1 MTATDT
7 LLPGST
13 APGGSEADVDLVVV
27 GAGPAGLYAAYYAG
41 FRGLRTAI
49 VDSLPEPGGQVMALY
64 PEKNIYDVAALPAI
78 KGRDLVAGLVEQAAR
93 FDPVYVLGER
103 AEHLTNEAGQRPR
116 AGERLVITTDKGTRI
131 GCGAVVITGGIG
143 TFTPRPLPGGD
154 EWAGRGLTYVVKEL
168 AAHAGQDVVIVGGGD
183 SAVDWALALADLASS
198 VTLVHRR
205 RHFRAHAASV
215 ADMEAGPTVVVT
227 DAQVDRLEGGPV
239 ADGGDG
245 VQRVH
250 TVHVRHK
257 DGTVTPYKA
266 QSVIA
271 ALGFTADIGPL
282 ETWGVE
288 IVERKILVDTAM
300 RTSVAGVYSAGDI
313 TEYAGKVR
321 LISVG
326 FGEAATA
333 VNNAATYLD
342 PDQPLFPGHSSD
354 DPAGIGAAATH

>member
-7 LLPGST
+7 LLPGT
-13 APGGSEADVDLVVV
+13 RAGGDRDVDVDLLVV

-41 FRGLRTAI
+41 FRGLRTAL
-49 VDSLPEPGGQVMALY
+49 VDSLPEPGGQVTALY
-64 PEKNIYDVAALPAI
+64 PEKMVYDVAGFPGI
-78 KGRDLVAGLVEQAAR
+78 KGRDLVAGLVTQAAR
-93 FDPVYVLGER
+93 FEPVYLLGER
-103 AEHLTNEAGQRPR
+103 AEHLTNEAGHRPR
-116 AGERLVITTDKGTRI
+116 AGERLSVTTDKGTRVR
-131 GCGAVVITGGIG
+131 CGAVVITGGIG
-143 TFTPRPLPGGD
+143 TFTPRPLPGGA
-154 EWAGRGLTYVVKEL
+154 EWEGRGLTYVVKEL

-183 SAVDWALALADLASS
+183 SAVDWALALADIASS

-205 RHFRAHAASV
+205 KHFRAHAASV
-215 ADMEAGPTVVVT
+215 ADLEKGPTVVVT
-227 DAQVDRLEGGPV
+227 DAQVSHLEGGESL
-239 ADGGDG
+239 
-245 VQRVH
+245 H

-257 DGTVTPYKA
+257 DGAVTPHKA
-266 QSVIA
+266 HSVIA

-282 ETWGVE
+282 ETWGIE
-288 IVERKILVDTAM
+288 IVDRKILVDTAM

-354 DPAGIGAAATH
+354 DPAGIGAAASH

>member
-1 MTATDT
+1 VTATDVRPPAAASG
-7 LLPGST
+7 PGR
-13 APGGSEADVDLVVV
+13 EVHVDLLVV

-49 VDSLPEPGGQVMALY
+49 VDSLAEPGGQVTALY
-64 PEKNIYDVAALPAI
+64 PEKMVYDVAGFPGI
-78 KGRDLVAGLVEQAAR
+78 RGRDLVAGLVQQAAR
-93 FDPVYVLGER
+93 FDPEYVLGER
-103 AEHLTNEAGQRPR
+103 AESLTGEAGHRPR
-116 AGERLVITTDKGTRI
+116 AGDRLVVGTDRGTRI
-131 GCGAVVITGGIG
+131 HCGAVVVTGGIG

-154 EWAGRGLTYVVKEL
+154 QWEGRGLSYVVKEL

-183 SAVDWALALADLASS
+183 SAVDWALALQDIAAS
-198 VTLVHRR
+198 VTVVHRR

-215 ADMEAGPTVVVT
+215 ADMESGTVVVVT
-227 DAQVDRLEGGPV
+227 DAQVSALEGDE
-239 ADGGDG
+239 AL
-245 VQRVH
+245 H
-250 TVHVRHK
+250 TVHVRAK
-257 DGTVTPYKA
+257 DGTVTAHPA
-266 QSVIA
+266 QAVIA

-282 ETWGVE
+282 EGWGID
-288 IVERKILVDTAM
+288 IVDRKILVDTAM
-300 RTSVAGVYSAGDI
+300 RTSLAGVYSAGDI

-354 DPAGIGAAATH
+354 DPAGVGAATPA

>member
-1 MTATDT
+1 VTATDT
-7 LLPGST
+7 LPPAAATGHGREV
-13 APGGSEADVDLVVV
+13 AVDLLVV

-41 FRGLRTAI
+41 FRGLRTAL

-64 PEKNIYDVAALPAI
+64 PEKMVYDVAGFPGI
-78 KGRDLVAGLVEQAAR
+78 KGRDLVAGLVTQAAR

-103 AEHLTNEAGQRPR
+103 AESLTDEAGHRPR
-116 AGERLVITTDKGTRI
+116 AGARLVVTTDKGTRI
-131 GCGAVVITGGIG
+131 TCGAVVVTGGIG

-154 EWAGRGLTYVVKEL
+154 VWEGRGLTYVVKEL

-183 SAVDWALALADLASS
+183 SAVDWALALADIAAS

-205 RHFRAHAASV
+205 KNFRAHAASV
-215 ADMEAGPTVVVT
+215 ADMEKGPTIVLT
-227 DAQVDRLEGGPV
+227 DAQVDSLEGGPV
-239 ADGGDG
+239 DG
-245 VQRVH
+245 VEALH
-250 TVHVRHK
+250 TVHVRTK
-257 DGTVTPYKA
+257 DGTVTPHKA
-266 QSVIA
+266 QAVIA

-282 ETWGVE
+282 ERWGID
-288 IVERKILVDTAM
+288 IVDRKILVDTAM

-354 DPAGIGAAATH
+354 DPAGIGATAHA

>member
-7 LLPGST
+7 LLPET
-13 APGGSEADVDLVVV
+13 AADGGRRVEVDLLVV

-49 VDSLPEPGGQVMALY
+49 VDSLPEPGGQVTALY
-64 PEKNIYDVAALPAI
+64 PEKMVYDVAGFPGI

-103 AEHLTNEAGQRPR
+103 AEHLTNEAGHRPR
-116 AGERLVITTDKGTRI
+116 AGQRLVVTTDKGTRI
-131 GCGAVVITGGIG
+131 STGAVVITGGIG
-143 TFTPRPLPGGD
+143 TFTPRPLPGGA
-154 EWAGRGLTYVVKEL
+154 EWEGRGLTYVVKEL

-183 SAVDWALALADLASS
+183 SAVDWALALDGLAAS

-205 RHFRAHAASV
+205 KHFRAHAASV
-215 ADMEAGPTVVVT
+215 ADLERGSTLLVT
-227 DAQVDRLEGGPV
+227 DAQVDSLEG
-239 ADGGDG
+239 DG
-245 VQRVH
+245 RLH

-257 DGTVTPYKA
+257 DGAVTA
-266 QSVIA
+266 HRANSVIA

-282 ETWGVE
+282 ETWGID
-288 IVERKILVDTAM
+288 IVDRKIMVDTAM

-313 TEYAGKVR
+313 TEYPGKVR
-321 LISVG
+321 LIAVG
-326 FGEAATA
+326 FGESATA

-354 DPAGIGAAATH
+354 DPAGIGAAAVH

>member
-7 LLPGST
+7 LLPGN
-13 APGGSEADVDLVVV
+13 AAAGGRTIDVDLLVV

-49 VDSLPEPGGQVMALY
+49 VDSLPEPGGQVTALY
-64 PEKNIYDVAALPAI
+64 PEKMLYDVAGFPGI
-78 KGRDLVAGLVEQAAR
+78 KGRDLVAGLVQQAAR

-103 AEHLTNEAGQRPR
+103 AEHLTNEVGHRPR
-116 AGERLVITTDKGTRI
+116 PGERMIVITDKGTRI
-131 GCGAVVITGGIG
+131 STGTVVITGGIG
-143 TFTPRPLPGGD
+143 TFTPRPLPGGA
-154 EWAGRGLTYVVKEL
+154 EWEGRGLTYVVKEL
-168 AAHAGQDVVIVGGGD
+168 AAHADQDVVIVGGGD
-183 SAVDWALALADLASS
+183 SAVDWALALDGIAAS

-205 RHFRAHAASV
+205 KNFRAHAASV
-215 ADMEAGPTVVVT
+215 IDMEKGTTLVVT
-227 DAQVDRLEGGPV
+227 DAQVDFLEG
-239 ADGGDG
+239 DD
-245 VQRVH
+245 RLH
-250 TVHVRHK
+250 TVHVKHK

-282 ETWGVE
+282 ETWGIG
-288 IVERKILVDTAM
+288 IVDRKIMVDTAM
-300 RTSVAGVYSAGDI
+300 RTSVPGVYSAGDI

-321 LISVG
+321 LIAVG
-326 FGEAATA
+326 FGESATA

-354 DPAGIGAAATH
+354 DPAGIGAAAAH

>member
-1 MTATDT
+1 MTATEA
-7 LLPGST
+7 LLPESGT
-13 APGGSEADVDLVVV
+13 DGGRRVDVDLLVV

-49 VDSLPEPGGQVMALY
+49 VDSLPEPGGQVTALY
-64 PEKNIYDVAALPAI
+64 PEKMVYDVAGFPGI

-103 AEHLTNEAGQRPR
+103 AEHLTDEAGHRPR
-116 AGERLVITTDKGTRI
+116 AGARLVVTTDKGTRI
-131 GCGAVVITGGIG
+131 TTGAVVITGGIG
-143 TFTPRPLPGGD
+143 TFTPRPLPGGAKW
-154 EWAGRGLTYVVKEL
+154 EGRGLTYVVKEL

-183 SAVDWALALADLASS
+183 SAVDWALALDGLAAS

-205 RHFRAHAASV
+205 KHFRAHAASV
-215 ADMEAGPTVVVT
+215 ADMEKGATVLVT
-227 DAQVDRLEGGPV
+227 DAQVASLEG
-239 ADGGDG
+239 DDLL
-245 VQRVH
+245 H
-250 TVHVRHK
+250 TVHVQHK
-257 DGTVTPYKA
+257 DGSVTPYKA

-282 ETWGVE
+282 ETWGID
-288 IVERKILVDTAM
+288 IVDRKIMVDTAM
-300 RTSVAGVYSAGDI
+300 RTSVPGVYSAGDI

-354 DPAGIGAAATH
+354 APAGVGAAAGH

>member
-1 MTATDT
+1 VTVTE
-7 LLPGST
+7 LL
-13 APGGSEADVDLVVV
+13 APDAPAGEGRRVEVDLLVV

-41 FRGLRTAI
+41 FRGLRTAL
-49 VDSLPEPGGQVMALY
+49 VDSLAEPGGQVTALY
-64 PEKNIYDVAALPAI
+64 PEKMIYDVAGFPGI
-78 KGRDLVAGLVEQAAR
+78 KGRDLVAALVEQAAR

-103 AEHLTNEAGQRPR
+103 AETLTNEAGARPR
-116 AGERLVITTDKGTRI
+116 PGDRLVVTTDKGTHI
-131 GCGAVVITGGIG
+131 ACGAVVVTGGIG
-143 TFTPRPLPGGD
+143 TFTPRPLPTG
-154 EWAGRGLTYVVKEL
+154 ERWEGRGLTYVVKEL

-183 SAVDWALALADLASS
+183 SAVDWALALAPIAGS

-205 RHFRAHAASV
+205 KHFRAHAASV
-215 ADMEAGPTVVVT
+215 AEMEAGPTVVVT
-227 DAQVDRLEGGPV
+227 DAQVDSLEG
-239 ADGGDG
+239 DDD
-245 VQRVH
+245 RLH
-250 TVHVRHK
+250 TVHVRTK
-257 DGTVTPYKA
+257 DGAVTPYKA

-288 IVERKILVDTAM
+288 IVDRKIMVDTAM
-300 RTSVAGVYSAGDI
+300 RTNVPGVYSAGDI
-313 TEYAGKVR
+313 TEYPGKVR

-354 DPAGIGAAATH
+354 DPAGIGAAAH

>member
-1 MTATDT
+1 MTATD
-7 LLPGST
+7 L
-13 APGGSEADVDLVVV
+13 APPRTGAAEGRRVDVDLLVV

-41 FRGLRTAI
+41 FRGQRTAV

-64 PEKNIYDVAALPAI
+64 PEKMVYDVAGFPGI

-93 FDPVYVLGER
+93 FDPVYLLGER
-103 AEHLTNEAGQRPR
+103 AETLTDEAGHRPR
-116 AGERLVITTDKGTRI
+116 AGARLVVTTDKGTRI
-131 GCGAVVITGGIG
+131 TCGAVVVTGGIG
-143 TFTPRPLPGGD
+143 TFTPRPLPGGA
-154 EWAGRGLTYVVKEL
+154 EWEGRGLTYVVKEL

-183 SAVDWALALADLASS
+183 SAVDWALALEPIAAS

-205 RHFRAHAASV
+205 KHFRAHAASV
-215 ADMEAGPTVVVT
+215 ADLERGRTVLVT
-227 DAQVDRLEGGPV
+227 DAQVDSL
-239 ADGGDG
+239 DGDDLL
-245 VQRVH
+245 H
-250 TVHVRHK
+250 TVHVRAK

-266 QSVIA
+266 QAVIA

-282 ETWGVE
+282 ETWGLD
-288 IVERKILVDTAM
+288 IVDRKVMVDTAM
-300 RTSVAGVYSAGDI
+300 RTSVPGVYSAGDI

-321 LISVG
+321 LIAVG

-354 DPAGIGAAATH
+354 DPAGLGAAAHA